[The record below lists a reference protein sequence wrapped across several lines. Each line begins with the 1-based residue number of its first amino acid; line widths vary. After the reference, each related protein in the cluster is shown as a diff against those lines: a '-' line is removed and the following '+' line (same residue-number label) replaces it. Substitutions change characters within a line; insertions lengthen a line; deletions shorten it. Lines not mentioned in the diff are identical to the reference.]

1 MDRAKSDIDIRER
14 VLEAVRGLAASGL
27 GSGIG
32 GHVSIRVPNEPLF
45 YINAYDKT
53 FEEMALEDIALLDF
67 DGNVVES
74 DTRVSPGLTFHH
86 GIYKQR
92 PDVNAIV
99 HTHGF
104 WITAQ
109 SALGRPVRSLH
120 NLTTFF
126 HQRTCI
132 SPSDDFSAIGPSL
145 GQDDIAIIIPWHGA
159 ITVGNDIAEA
169 AALHVTLDYAARLD
183 LTLPADTPVMPQQ
196 FAIDMRTLLQRVT
209 YLDMTWELLRRKGRD
224 AFNGQRVVPS
234 LVN

>member
-1 MDRAKSDIDIRER
+1 MDRAKSDINIRER

-27 GSGIG
+27 GSNIG
-32 GHVSIRVPNEPLF
+32 GHVSIRVPGERLF
-45 YINAYDKT
+45 YINAFDKT
-53 FEEMALEDIALLDF
+53 FEEMTLEDIALLDF
-67 DGNVVES
+67 DGNVLES
-74 DTRVSPGLTFHH
+74 DTLVSKGLTFHH

-92 PDVNAIV
+92 EDVGAIV

-120 NLTTFF
+120 NLTTYFYG
-126 HQRTCI
+126 RTCI
-132 SPSDDFSAIGPSL
+132 SPSDDFAAIGPAL
-145 GQDDIAIIIPWHGA
+145 GQEDIAIIIPWHGA
-159 ITVGNDIAEA
+159 ITVGRDISQA

-183 LTLPADTPVMPQQ
+183 LTLPANAPVMPDQHCKEML
-196 FAIDMRTLLQRVT
+196 AILKTVN
-209 YLDMTWELLRRKGRD
+209 YLDLTWDLLKRKGRD

>member
-1 MDRAKSDIDIRER
+1 MDRVKSDISIRER
-14 VLEAVRGLAASGL
+14 VLEAVRGLAACGL

-32 GHVSIRVPNEPLF
+32 GHVSIRVPNKPLF
-45 YINAYDKT
+45 YINAFDKT

-74 DTRVSPGLTFHH
+74 ATRVSPGLTFHH

-92 PDVNAIV
+92 ADVNAIV

-120 NLTTFF
+120 NLTTYF
-126 HQRTCI
+126 HERTCV
-132 SPSDDFSAIGPSL
+132 SPSDDFSAIGPAL
-145 GQDDIAIIIPWHGA
+145 GEDDIAIIIPWHGA
-159 ITVGNDIAEA
+159 ITVGKNIADA

-183 LTLPADTPVMPQQ
+183 LTLPADAPTMPQEL
-196 FAIDMRTLLQRVT
+196 ATEMRTVLQGVN

-224 AFNGQRVVPS
+224 AFNGHRVVPS